1 MEEERYEVR
10 LSGSGG
16 QGIIMAA
23 IVLAEA
29 AGVYDEKYVCQS
41 QSYGPEARGGT
52 SKAEVIISNQTIDYP
67 KAIKPDLLLTMNQ
80 EACNTYF
87 PDLKTEGLLVVDS
100 TLVHQIPTN
109 RVAAIP
115 FTQIARKEIGKEMVA
130 NMVALGAV
138 GVLSQIISLKN
149 LEQALMARVPK
160 GTEEINRKALHAGI
174 EAAKEID
181 LKDLP
186 LLAIEEEEI

>member
-1 MEEERYEVR
+1 MEEERYEIR

-23 IVLAEA
+23 IILAEA
-29 AGVYDEKYVCQS
+29 AGVYDDKYVCQS

-67 KAIKPDLLLTMNQ
+67 KATKPDLLLTMNQ
-80 EACNTYF
+80 EACDTYF
-87 PDLKTEGLLVVDS
+87 PDLKAEGLLVVDS

-115 FTQIARKEIGKEMVA
+115 FTRIARKEIGKEMVA

-174 EAAKEID
+174 EAAKRID
-181 LKDLP
+181 LKALP
-186 LLAIEEEEI
+186 LLAIEEEEV